1 MVIRPK
7 LMRLPSLML
16 RLKLPPIRV
25 AVAARKG
32 E

>member
-1 MVIRPK
+1 
-7 LMRLPSLML
+7 MRLPSLML